1 MTNQERIAAA
11 VAAQTQ
17 KLKPESRLR
26 YVAEDILLFAEGL
39 PDAAAGIVAD
49 DLEAGTH
56 TLKTCE
62 KCIADYANK
71 HRDGNVG
78 VCPPKVVPKLF
89 REHFGLGEMT
99 DVPTPT
105 PTPKKKI
112 NILDML

>member
-11 VAAQTQ
+11 VAAQTK
-17 KLKPESRLR
+17 KLKPASRLH
-26 YVAEDILLFAEGL
+26 YIAEDVLLFAESL
-39 PDAAAGIVAD
+39 PDTAAGIVAD

-89 REHFGLGEMT
+89 REHFGLGEVA
-99 DVPTPT
+99 DVPA

>member
-17 KLKPESRLR
+17 KLKPASRLH
-26 YVAEDILLFAEGL
+26 YIAEDVLLFAESL
-39 PDAAAGIVAD
+39 PDTAAGIVAD

-89 REHFGLGEMT
+89 REHFGLGEAA
-99 DVPTPT
+99 DVHAPA
-105 PTPKKKI
+105 PKKKI

>member
-17 KLKPESRLR
+17 KLKPVSRLH
-26 YVAEDILLFAEGL
+26 YIAEDVLLFAESL
-39 PDAAAGIVAD
+39 PDTAAGIVAD

-89 REHFGLGEMT
+89 REHFGLGEVA
-99 DVPTPT
+99 DVPA

>member
-11 VAAQTQ
+11 VAAQTK
-17 KLKPESRLR
+17 KLKPASRLH
-26 YVAEDILLFAEGL
+26 YIAEDILLFAEGL

-78 VCPPKVVPKLF
+78 VCPPKVVPELF
-89 REHFGLGEMT
+89 REHFGLGEVA
-99 DVPTPT
+99 DVPA